1 MRHLIQ
7 CCSREWRVQV
17 LLTITRTRLITATVY
32 PGGLQV
38 WDTRKRSCRQ
48 SDLKWGLTGAPQD
61 IGKVGSL
68 GNPPSVKS
76 HAILQHACNCCLPAC
91 RLHANCTKS
100 KGCMHPT
107 PACKSVSLH
116 WKLLAWPTHTA
127 LHTHTHTHTHTHAR
141 THARTHATHARLHT
155 AMLIVQQVIRL

>member
-1 MRHLIQ
+1 
-7 CCSREWRVQV
+7 
-17 LLTITRTRLITATVY
+17 VY

-61 IGKVGSL
+61 IGKVRSL
-68 GNPPSVKS
+68 GNSPCVKS
-76 HAILQHACNCCLPAC
+76 HAVLQHACNCCLPAC
-91 RLHANCTKS
+91 RLHANCTES

-127 LHTHTHTHTHTHAR
+127 LHTHTHTRTHAR
-141 THARTHATHARLHT
+141 THARDARTLAHSNAHCT
-155 AMLIVQQVIRL
+155 TGHSAMNNHE